1 MTLDEKHYLHKL
13 FLKVIIK
20 LIHFRFL
27 SDVYYEQQKFS
38 QNLILNTKIIMLNL
52 YKPLL
57 IILSI
62 VYAPMLSFADD
73 HAENEPV
80 VTEAAEIVY
89 DGSLNPNDFVGVSFW
104 LATAMMLAA
113 TVFFFIE
120 RDRVKGKWK
129 TSLTVAGLVTGIA
142 FWHYMYMREVWVN
155 TGTSPTVFR
164 YVDWLI
170 TVPLQIVEFY
180 LILAAV
186 TKVSANL
193 FWKLLIAS
201 LVMLVGGYAGEVG
214 YAEVGPA
221 FFVGMAGWIY
231 IIYEIFKGEAS
242 QLNENSGNPASQ
254 QAFRTIRAIV
264 TFGWAIYPIG
274 YYLAY
279 MSGGTHDSETLNI
292 IYNLADLVNKAAFGL
307 AIWVAATSDSEQA
320 A

>member
-1 MTLDEKHYLHKL
+1 VAL
-13 FLKVIIK
+13 FSFICNLTQIQTYAVKMKNI
-20 LIHFRFL
+20 L
-27 SDVYYEQQKFS
+27 
-38 QNLILNTKIIMLNL
+38 LILLSSILA
-52 YKPLL
+52 PL
-57 IILSI
+57 
-62 VYAPMLSFADD
+62 LSFADD
-73 HAENEPV
+73 HAGVENAT
-80 VTEAAEIVY
+80 TESEEIVY
-89 DGSLNPNDFVGVSFW
+89 DGSLHPDDFVGVSFW

-155 TGTSPTVFR
+155 TGASPTVFR

-193 FWKLLIAS
+193 FWKLLGAS
-201 LVMLVGGYAGEVG
+201 LVMLIGGYAGEAG
-214 YAEVGPA
+214 YADVGPA
-221 FFVGMAGWIY
+221 FIVGMAGWIY

-242 QLNENSGNPASQ
+242 KLNENSGNAACQ
-254 QAFRTIRAIV
+254 QAFKTIRAIV

-279 MSGGTHDSETLNI
+279 MGGGTNDNETLNI

-307 AIWVAATSDSEQA
+307 AIWVAATSDSEQNA
-320 A
+320 